1 MAPTSKLL
9 KMLVKNNILQ
19 LHKAA
24 QKPDKGYAYFFFQL
38 SKLRK
43 QRAKEVLPILRKS
56 FPPVTKNWTPYKCVV
71 NLF

>member
-24 QKPDKGYAYFFFQL
+24 QKPDKGYAYFFFPTFKIEEAESQR
-38 SKLRK
+38 SPAHPTRKLPSCH
-43 QRAKEVLPILRKS
+43 KELDPLQMCR
-56 FPPVTKNWTPYKCVV
+56 
-71 NLF
+71 